1 MRQAV
6 ADKFP
11 SSPLARRRAGK
22 PGPNQKHRRVTSAVM
37 IWLRKAPGVGLPKC
51 LPHSEHR
58 PSYYGVRRRL
68 GHECILWASFAF
80 KVHQIA
86 QQFEMDFHAHVPAS
100 FKEQAIPVMV
110 RK

>member
-11 SSPLARRRAGK
+11 SSPLAGRRAGK
-22 PGPNQKHRRVTSAVM
+22 PGPSQKHRRVTAQV
-37 IWLRKAPGVGLPKC
+37 ITAFVCPLRFAG
-51 LPHSEHR
+51 
-58 PSYYGVRRRL
+58 RL

-86 QQFEMDFHAHVPAS
+86 QQFEMDFHAHVPVS

-110 RK
+110 RKANYPHAALHQ